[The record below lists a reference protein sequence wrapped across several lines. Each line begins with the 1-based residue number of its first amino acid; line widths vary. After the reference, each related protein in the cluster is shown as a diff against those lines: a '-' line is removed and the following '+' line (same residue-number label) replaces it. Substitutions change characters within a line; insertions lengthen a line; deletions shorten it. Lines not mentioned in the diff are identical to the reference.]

1 MSSNKNYDISS
12 FDLTLMS
19 AATGL
24 VLLVVALATAALTE
38 IPKATIA
45 LVFILVLVLFEAVIC
60 YFAFIIHKKNKTEE
74 TAKSLEHLISEVVR
88 QLDFPSV
95 ITTADGKILWA
106 NKKMLELCG
115 AQNQMALSGK
125 NFSILSGVPMSE
137 IITATGKKVITVSDS
152 NFYAS
157 SYLMEAADR
166 DYWMTT
172 LEDRTEIDLLEK
184 QINSESPV
192 VTYISVDNLEELIQ
206 HVQGSYREAAAE
218 VDEIVTSWAQSIGAL
233 IREYDREKYLVIF
246 PKARLEECIESKFD
260 ILDRVREVRFG
271 DGSMSVT
278 VSMGI
283 SAVGK
288 DINERSRNAQTAL
301 ETALQ
306 RGGDQ
311 AALRT
316 ANGIEYFG
324 GKTKISQKRT
334 KIRSRVIADKLIG
347 HISEAG
353 NVLIMGHKN
362 PDFDSIGSCIG
373 LARLALAYN
382 PNVKI
387 VVDSNNSNFKCSTAQ
402 LISAMPEYEDIFIGA
417 ARGLDLIRSDTLLI
431 MSDVNNLKIV
441 ESSDI
446 AANVFNTVII
456 DHHRKIAE
464 FEREPLIAY
473 IEPSASSASEL
484 VSELIEICSMG
495 SSASDAARLSRH
507 EANVMLAGI
516 MLDTKNF
523 TRTTSERTF
532 SAALYLRAAG
542 ADPEYARTFFFAD
555 LSSFVTE
562 SKLGSEV
569 RLYRERIA
577 ITVCEGNGTPDD
589 RIAASKTADTLLTV
603 QNIDAAF
610 VLIRTDDA
618 IAISARSNGKI
629 NVQLILEK
637 IGGGGHFDA
646 AGAQIKNT
654 VSREVLE
661 QLRGAIDS
669 YLDGDSRL

>member
-1 MSSNKNYDISS
+1 MSSNRNYDISS

-19 AATGL
+19 AGTGL
-24 VLLVVALATAALTE
+24 VLLIVALATAAFTE
-38 IPKATIA
+38 IALGMIA
-45 LVFILVLVLFEAVIC
+45 LVFVIVLAIFEAAIC
-60 YFAFIIHKKNKTEE
+60 YFAHLVHKKQMTDD
-74 TAKSLEHLISEVVR
+74 TSKSLEHLISEVVR
-88 QLDFPSV
+88 QVDFPSV

-106 NKKMLELCG
+106 NRKMLNLCG
-115 AQNQMALSGK
+115 AANQMALSGK
-125 NFSILSGVPMSE
+125 NLSVFTGIPMNE
-137 IITATGKKVITVSDS
+137 IIGMTGKKVVTISET
-152 NFYAS
+152 NFYAF
-157 SYLMEAADR
+157 SYLMEAPDR

-172 LEDRTEIDLLEK
+172 LEDRTEIDELEAK
-184 QINSESPV
+184 INSESPV
-192 VTYISVDNLEELIQ
+192 VTYVSVDNLEELTQ
-206 HVQGSYREAAAE
+206 YVQGSYREAAAT
-218 VDEIVTSWAQSIGAL
+218 VDEIITEWAHSIGAL
-233 IREYDREKYLVIF
+233 IREYDREKYLLVF
-246 PKARLEECIESKFD
+246 PKDRLDECVESKFD
-260 ILDRVREVRFG
+260 ILDRIRDVHFG
-271 DGSMSVT
+271 DENMSVT
-278 VSMGI
+278 ISMGV
-283 SAVGK
+283 SAIGK
-288 DINERSRNAQTAL
+288 DITERSRNAESAL

-311 AALRT
+311 AAMRT
-316 ANGIEYFG
+316 PTGIDFFG
-324 GKTKISQKRT
+324 GKTKINQKRT
-334 KIRSRVIADKLIG
+334 KVRSRVIADKLIS

-387 VVDSNNSNFKCSTAQ
+387 VIDSNNSNFKCSTER
-402 LISAMPEYEDIFIGA
+402 LIDAIPEYADIFISS
-417 ARGLDLIRSDTLLI
+417 ARGLDMIRSDTLLI

-441 ESSDI
+441 ESADI

-484 VSELIEICSMG
+484 VSELIEISLLG
-495 SSASDAARLSRH
+495 AHASDAAKLSRH

-532 SAALYLRAAG
+532 SAALYLRSAG

-555 LSSFVTE
+555 LDSFVTE

-589 RIAASKTADTLLTV
+589 RIAASKAADTLLTV

-646 AGAQIKNT
+646 AGAQVKNT
-654 VSREVLE
+654 VSKEVLE
-661 QLRGAIDS
+661 QLKGAIDE
-669 YLDGDSRL
+669 YLDGDAN

>member
-1 MSSNKNYDISS
+1 MSSNRNYDISS

-19 AATGL
+19 AGTGL
-24 VLLVVALATAALTE
+24 VLLIVALATAAFTE
-38 IPKATIA
+38 IALGMIA
-45 LVFILVLVLFEAVIC
+45 LVFVIVLAIFEAAIC
-60 YFAFIIHKKNKTEE
+60 YFAHLVHKKQMTDD
-74 TAKSLEHLISEVVR
+74 TSKSLEHLISEVVR
-88 QLDFPSV
+88 QVDFPSV

-106 NKKMLELCG
+106 NRKMLNLCG
-115 AQNQMALSGK
+115 AANQMALSGK
-125 NFSILSGVPMSE
+125 NLSVFTGIPMNE
-137 IITATGKKVITVSDS
+137 IIGMTGKKVVTISET
-152 NFYAS
+152 NFYAF
-157 SYLMEAADR
+157 SYLMEAPDR

-172 LEDRTEIDLLEK
+172 LEDRTEIDELEAK
-184 QINSESPV
+184 INSESPV
-192 VTYISVDNLEELIQ
+192 VTYVSVDNLEELTQ
-206 HVQGSYREAAAE
+206 YVQGSYREAAAT
-218 VDEIVTSWAQSIGAL
+218 VDEIITEWAHSIGAL
-233 IREYDREKYLVIF
+233 IREYDREKYLLVF
-246 PKARLEECIESKFD
+246 PKDRLDECVESKFD
-260 ILDRVREVRFG
+260 ILDRIRDVHFG
-271 DGSMSVT
+271 DENMSVT
-278 VSMGI
+278 ISMGV
-283 SAVGK
+283 SAIGK
-288 DINERSRNAQTAL
+288 DITERSRNAESAL

-311 AALRT
+311 AAMRT
-316 ANGIEYFG
+316 PTGIDFFG
-324 GKTKISQKRT
+324 GKTKINQKRT
-334 KIRSRVIADKLIG
+334 KVRSRVIADKLIS

-387 VVDSNNSNFKCSTAQ
+387 VIDSNNSNFKCSTER
-402 LISAMPEYEDIFIGA
+402 LIDAIPEYADIFISS
-417 ARGLDLIRSDTLLI
+417 ARGLDMIRSDTLLI

-484 VSELIEICSMG
+484 VSELIEISLLG
-495 SSASDAARLSRH
+495 AHASDAAKLSRH

-532 SAALYLRAAG
+532 SAALYLRSAG

-555 LSSFVTE
+555 LDSFVTE

-589 RIAASKTADTLLTV
+589 RIAASKAADTLLTV

-646 AGAQIKNT
+646 AGAQVKNT
-654 VSREVLE
+654 VSKEVLE
-661 QLRGAIDS
+661 QLKGAIDE
-669 YLDGDSRL
+669 YLDGDAN

>member
-12 FDLTLMS
+12 FDLTLMG
-19 AATGL
+19 AGAGL
-24 VLLVVALATAALTE
+24 VLLIVALATVALTE
-38 IPKATIA
+38 IPVYLIA
-45 LVFILVLVLFEAVIC
+45 LVFVAVLIVFEGVIC
-60 YFAFIIHKKNKTEE
+60 YFSYLNHKKDLTDE
-74 TAKSLEHLISEVVR
+74 TANSLEHLISEVVR
-88 QLDFPSV
+88 QVEFPSV
-95 ITTADGKILWA
+95 ITTADGKILWS
-106 NKKMLELCG
+106 NNKMLALCG

-125 NFSILSGVPMSE
+125 NFSVFTGIPMSE
-137 IITATGKKVITVSDS
+137 IITATGKKVITVSDRS
-152 NFYAS
+152 FYAY
-157 SYLMEAADR
+157 SYLMEAPDR

-172 LEDRTEIDLLEK
+172 LADRSEIVDLEER
-184 QINSESPV
+184 INAESPV
-192 VTYISVDNLEELIQ
+192 VAYVSVDNLEDLTQ
-206 HVQGSYREAAAE
+206 YVRGSYRETAAA
-218 VDEIVTSWAQSIGAL
+218 VDEEVAKWSAEVGGL
-233 IREYDREKYLVIF
+233 IREYDREKYLIVF
-246 PKARLEECIESKFD
+246 PKDRLPGCIESKFD
-260 ILDRVREVRFG
+260 ILDRIRAIEFG

-278 VSMGI
+278 ISMGI
-283 SAVGK
+283 SVVGANI
-288 DINERSRNAQTAL
+288 DERSRNASSAL

-311 AALRT
+311 VALRT
-316 ANGIEYFG
+316 AEGIEYFG
-324 GKTKISQKRT
+324 GKTKINQKRT
-334 KIRSRVIADKLIG
+334 KVRARVISNKLIG

-362 PDFDSIGSCIG
+362 PDFDSIGSCVG
-373 LARLALAYN
+373 LARLALGYN
-382 PNVKI
+382 KSVKI
-387 VVDSNNSNFKCSTAQ
+387 VIDSNNSNFKCSTKQ
-402 LISAMPEYEDIFIGA
+402 LLEAIPEYSNIFISSA
-417 ARGLDLIRSDTLLI
+417 QGLDMIRSDTLLI
-431 MSDVNNLKIV
+431 IADVNNMKIV
-441 ESSDI
+441 ESPEI
-446 AANVFNTVII
+446 AQSAFNTVIV

-464 FEREPLIAY
+464 FEHEPLISY

-484 VSELIEICSMG
+484 VSELIELCSMG
-495 SSASDAARLSRH
+495 ETAGDGVKLSRH

-555 LSSFVTE
+555 LENFVTE

-577 ITVCEGNGTPDD
+577 ISVCEGTGSPDD

-610 VLIRTDDA
+610 VLVRTDDS
-618 IAISARSNGKI
+618 IAISARSNGTV

-637 IGGGGHFDA
+637 IGGGGHFDS
-646 AGAQIKNT
+646 AGAQVKNT

-669 YLDGDSRL
+669 YLDGEEN

>member
-1 MSSNKNYDISS
+1 MSSNRNYDISS

-19 AATGL
+19 AGTGL
-24 VLLVVALATAALTE
+24 VLLIVALATAAFTE
-38 IPKATIA
+38 IALGMIA
-45 LVFILVLVLFEAVIC
+45 LVFVIVLAIFEAAIC
-60 YFAFIIHKKNKTEE
+60 YFAHLVHKKQMTDD
-74 TAKSLEHLISEVVR
+74 TSKSLEHLISEVVR
-88 QLDFPSV
+88 QVDFPSV

-106 NKKMLELCG
+106 NRKMLTLCG
-115 AQNQMALSGK
+115 AANQMALSGK
-125 NFSILSGVPMSE
+125 NLSVFTGIPMNE
-137 IITATGKKVITVSDS
+137 IIGMTGKKVVTISET
-152 NFYAS
+152 NFYAF
-157 SYLMEAADR
+157 SYLMEAPDR

-172 LEDRTEIDLLEK
+172 LEDRTEIDELEAK
-184 QINSESPV
+184 INSESPV
-192 VTYISVDNLEELIQ
+192 VTYVSVDNLEELTQ
-206 HVQGSYREAAAE
+206 YVQGSYREAAAT
-218 VDEIVTSWAQSIGAL
+218 VDEIITEWAHSIGAL
-233 IREYDREKYLVIF
+233 IREYDREKYLLVF
-246 PKARLEECIESKFD
+246 PKDRLDECVESKFD
-260 ILDRVREVRFG
+260 ILDRIRDVHFG
-271 DGSMSVT
+271 DENMSVT
-278 VSMGI
+278 ISMGV
-283 SAVGK
+283 SAIGK
-288 DINERSRNAQTAL
+288 DITERSRNAESAL

-311 AALRT
+311 AAMRT
-316 ANGIEYFG
+316 PTGIDFFG
-324 GKTKISQKRT
+324 GKTKINQKRT
-334 KIRSRVIADKLIG
+334 KVRSRVIADKLIS

-387 VVDSNNSNFKCSTAQ
+387 VIDSNNSNFKCSTER
-402 LISAMPEYEDIFIGA
+402 LIDAIPEYADIFISS
-417 ARGLDLIRSDTLLI
+417 ARGLDMIRSDTLLI

-484 VSELIEICSMG
+484 VSELIEISLLG
-495 SSASDAARLSRH
+495 AHATDAAKLSRY

-532 SAALYLRAAG
+532 SAALYLRSAG

-555 LSSFVTE
+555 LDSFVTE

-589 RIAASKTADTLLTV
+589 RIAASKAADTLLTV

-646 AGAQIKNT
+646 AGAQVKNT
-654 VSREVLE
+654 VSKEVLE
-661 QLRGAIDS
+661 QLKGAIDE
-669 YLDGDSRL
+669 YLDGDAN

>member
-19 AATGL
+19 AGTGL
-24 VLLVVALATAALTE
+24 VLLIVALATASLTE
-38 IPKATIA
+38 IKPITIA
-45 LVFILVLVLFEAVIC
+45 LVFIGVFVVFEAVIC
-60 YFAFIIHKKNKTEE
+60 YFAWLTHKKNQTDE
-74 TAKSLEHLISEVVR
+74 TGKSLEHLISEVVR
-88 QLDFPSV
+88 QVDFPSV
-95 ITTADGKILWA
+95 ITTSDGKILWA
-106 NKKMLELCG
+106 NRKMLALCG
-115 AQNQMALSGK
+115 AQNQMAVSGK
-125 NFSILSGVPMSE
+125 NFSIYSGVPMNE
-137 IITATGKKVITVSDS
+137 IIGKTGKKIITVSGT
-152 NFYAS
+152 NFS
-157 SYLMEAADR
+157 TFSYLMEAPDR

-172 LEDRTEIDLLEK
+172 LSDRSEIDELEAR
-184 QINSESPV
+184 INSESPV
-192 VTYISVDNLEELIQ
+192 VAYISVDNLEELTQ
-206 HVQGSYREAAAE
+206 YVQGSYREAAAE
-218 VDEIVTSWAQSIGAL
+218 VDEIITAWAHSIGAL
-233 IREYDREKYLVIF
+233 IREYDREKYVLVF
-246 PKARLEECIESKFD
+246 PKDRLPDCIESKFD
-260 ILDRVREVRFG
+260 ILDRIRTVRFG
-271 DGSMSVT
+271 DESMAVT
-278 VSMGI
+278 ISMGV

-288 DINERSRNAQTAL
+288 NVTERSQSAESAL

-316 ANGIEYFG
+316 PTGIDFFG
-324 GKTKISQKRT
+324 GKTKINQKRT
-334 KIRSRVIADKLIG
+334 KIRSRVISDKLIG

-353 NVLIMGHKN
+353 NVIIMGHKN

-382 PNVKI
+382 PDVKI
-387 VVDSNNSNFKCSTAQ
+387 VVDSDNSNFKCSTER
-402 LISAMPEYEDIFIGA
+402 LIEAMPEYGDLFISGD
-417 ARGLDLIRSDTLLI
+417 RGLDMVRSDTLLI
-431 MSDVNNLKIV
+431 ISDVNNYKIV
-441 ESSDI
+441 EAPDI

-456 DHHRKIAE
+456 DHHRKTSE
-464 FEREPLIAY
+464 FEREPLISY
-473 IEPSASSASEL
+473 IEPSASSACEL
-484 VSELIEICSMG
+484 VSELLEISALG
-495 SSASDAARLSRH
+495 ANASSAARLSRH

-532 SAALYLRAAG
+532 SAALYLRSAG

-577 ITVCEGNGTPDD
+577 ITVCEGTGTPDD

-661 QLRGAIDS
+661 QLRGAIDE
-669 YLDGDSRL
+669 YLDGDAK

>member
-19 AATGL
+19 AGTGL
-24 VLLVVALATAALTE
+24 VLLIVALATAALTE
-38 IPKATIA
+38 IKPITIA
-45 LVFILVLVLFEAVIC
+45 LVFIGVFVVFEAVIC
-60 YFAFIIHKKNKTEE
+60 YFAWLTHKKNQTDE
-74 TAKSLEHLISEVVR
+74 TGKSLEHLISEVVR
-88 QLDFPSV
+88 QVDFPSV
-95 ITTADGKILWA
+95 ITTSDGKILWA
-106 NKKMLELCG
+106 NRKMLALCG
-115 AQNQMALSGK
+115 AQNQMAVSGK
-125 NFSILSGVPMSE
+125 NFSIYSGVPMNE
-137 IITATGKKVITVSDS
+137 IIGKTGKKIITVSGT
-152 NFYAS
+152 NFS
-157 SYLMEAADR
+157 TFSYLMEAPDR

-172 LEDRTEIDLLEK
+172 LSDRSEIDELEAR
-184 QINSESPV
+184 INSESPV
-192 VTYISVDNLEELIQ
+192 VAYISVDNLEELTQ
-206 HVQGSYREAAAE
+206 YVQGSYREAAAE
-218 VDEIVTSWAQSIGAL
+218 VDEIITAWAHSIGAL
-233 IREYDREKYLVIF
+233 IREYDREKYVLVF
-246 PKARLEECIESKFD
+246 PKDRLPDCIESKFD
-260 ILDRVREVRFG
+260 ILDRIRTVRFG
-271 DGSMSVT
+271 DESMAVT
-278 VSMGI
+278 ISMGV

-288 DINERSRNAQTAL
+288 NVTERSQSAESAL

-316 ANGIEYFG
+316 PTGIDFFG
-324 GKTKISQKRT
+324 GKTKINQKRT
-334 KIRSRVIADKLIG
+334 KIRSRVISDKLIG

-353 NVLIMGHKN
+353 NVIIMGHKN

-382 PNVKI
+382 PDVKI
-387 VVDSNNSNFKCSTAQ
+387 VVDSDNSNFKCSTER
-402 LISAMPEYEDIFIGA
+402 LIEAMPEYGDLFISGD
-417 ARGLDLIRSDTLLI
+417 RGLDMVRSDTLLI
-431 MSDVNNLKIV
+431 ISDVNNYKIV
-441 ESSDI
+441 EAPDI

-456 DHHRKIAE
+456 DHHRKTSE
-464 FEREPLIAY
+464 FEREPLISY
-473 IEPSASSASEL
+473 IEPSASSACEL
-484 VSELIEICSMG
+484 VSELLEISALG
-495 SSASDAARLSRH
+495 ANASSAARLSRH

-532 SAALYLRAAG
+532 SAALYLRSAG

-577 ITVCEGNGTPDD
+577 ITVCEGTGTPDD

-646 AGAQIKNT
+646 AGTQIKNT

-661 QLRGAIDS
+661 QLRGAIDE
-669 YLDGDSRL
+669 YLDGDAK

>member
-1 MSSNKNYDISS
+1 MSSNKNFDISS

-19 AATGL
+19 AGTGL
-24 VLLVVALATAALTE
+24 VLLIVALATAALTE
-38 IPKATIA
+38 ISLGMIA
-45 LVFILVLVLFEAVIC
+45 LVFVIVLAVFEAAIC
-60 YFAFIIHKKNKTEE
+60 YFAYLAHKKHMTDE
-74 TAKSLEHLISEVVR
+74 TSKSLEHLISEVVR
-88 QLDFPSV
+88 QVDFPSV

-106 NKKMLELCG
+106 NKKMLTLCG
-115 AQNQMALSGK
+115 AANQMAVSGK
-125 NFSILSGVPMSE
+125 NFSVFTGIPMNE
-137 IITATGKKVITVSDS
+137 IIGMTGKKVVTVSDT
-152 NFYAS
+152 NFYAY
-157 SYLMEAADR
+157 SYLMESADR

-172 LEDRTEIDLLEK
+172 LEDRTEIDELEA

-192 VTYISVDNLEELIQ
+192 VTYISVDNLEELTQ
-206 HVQGSYREAAAE
+206 YVQGSYREAAAT
-218 VDEIVTSWAQSIGAL
+218 VDEIITDWAHSIGAL
-233 IREYDREKYLVIF
+233 IREYDREKYLLVF
-246 PKARLEECIESKFD
+246 PKDRLDECIESKFD
-260 ILDRVREVRFG
+260 ILDRIREVRFG
-271 DGSMSVT
+271 DENMSVT
-278 VSMGI
+278 VSMGV
-283 SAVGK
+283 SAIGK
-288 DINERSRNAQTAL
+288 NITERSRNAETAL

-311 AALRT
+311 VAMRT
-316 ANGIEYFG
+316 PTGIDFFG
-324 GKTKISQKRT
+324 GKTKINQKRT
-334 KIRSRVIADKLIG
+334 KVRSRVIADKLIS

-382 PNVKI
+382 PSVKI
-387 VVDSNNSNFKCSTAQ
+387 VIDSNNSNFKCSTER
-402 LISAMPEYEDIFIGA
+402 LIEAMPEYADIFISA
-417 ARGLDLIRSDTLLI
+417 ARGLDMVRSDTLLI
-431 MSDVNNLKIV
+431 MTDVNNLRIV

-446 AANVFNTVII
+446 AANVYNTVII

-464 FEREPLIAY
+464 FDREPLIAY

-484 VSELIEICSMG
+484 VSELIEISSMG
-495 SSASDAARLSRH
+495 THASDAAKLSRH

-532 SAALYLRAAG
+532 SAALYLRGAG

-562 SKLGSEV
+562 AKLGSEV

-589 RIAASKTADTLLTV
+589 RIAASKAADTLLTV

-637 IGGGGHFDA
+637 IGGGGHFDS
-646 AGAQIKNT
+646 AGAQVKNT
-654 VSREVLE
+654 VSKEVLE
-661 QLRGAIDS
+661 QLKGAIDE
-669 YLDGDSRL
+669 YLDGDAN

>member
-1 MSSNKNYDISS
+1 MSSNKSYDISS

-19 AATGL
+19 AGTGL
-24 VLLVVALATAALTE
+24 VLLAVALATAALTE
-38 IPKATIA
+38 ISKTVIA
-45 LVFILVLVLFEAVIC
+45 LVFIIVLALFESVIC
-60 YFAFIIHKKNKTEE
+60 YFAYFVHKRHKIEE

-88 QLDFPSV
+88 QVDFPSV
-95 ITTADGKILWA
+95 ITTSDGKILWA
-106 NKKMLELCG
+106 NKKMLDLCG
-115 AQNQMALSGK
+115 AQNQMAISGK
-125 NFSILSGVPMSE
+125 NFSVMSGIPMNE
-137 IITATGKKVITVSDS
+137 IITATGKKVITVSGI
-152 NFYAS
+152 NFYAY
-157 SYLMEAADR
+157 SYLMEAQDR

-172 LEDRTEIDLLEK
+172 LEDRTEIDLLEE

-192 VTYISVDNLEELIQ
+192 VAYVSVDNLEELMQ
-206 HVQGSYREAAAE
+206 YVQGSYREAAAE
-218 VDEIVTSWAQSIGAL
+218 VEEIITEWAQSIGAL
-233 IREYDREKYLVIF
+233 IREYDRDKYLLVF
-246 PKARLEECIESKFD
+246 PKDQLDGCIESKFD
-260 ILDRVREVRFG
+260 ILDLIREVRFG

-278 VSMGI
+278 ISMGI
-283 SAVGK
+283 SAIGK

-311 AALRT
+311 AALRNQ
-316 ANGIEYFG
+316 NGFDYFG

-334 KIRSRVIADKLIG
+334 KVRSRVIADKLIG

-353 NVLIMGHKN
+353 NVIIMGHKN

-387 VVDSNNSNFKCSTAQ
+387 VIDSNNSNFKCSTDR
-402 LISAMPEYEDIFIGA
+402 LLEAMPEYEDIFIGS

-431 MSDVNNLKIV
+431 MSDVNNMKIV
-441 ESSDI
+441 ESPEI
-446 AANVFNTVII
+446 AGNVFNTVII

-464 FEREPLIAY
+464 FDREPLIAY

-484 VSELIEICSMG
+484 VSELIEISSMG
-495 SSASDAARLSRH
+495 SSGSDAARLSRH

-555 LSSFVTE
+555 LDSFVTE

-577 ITVCEGNGTPDD
+577 ITVCEGAGTPDD

-646 AGAQIKNT
+646 AGAQVKNT

-669 YLDGDSRL
+669 YLDGESN

>member
-1 MSSNKNYDISS
+1 MSSNRNFDISS

-19 AATGL
+19 AGTGL
-24 VLLVVALATAALTE
+24 VLLIVALATAALTE
-38 IPKATIA
+38 ISLGMIA
-45 LVFILVLVLFEAVIC
+45 LVFVIVLIIFEAAIC
-60 YFAFIIHKKNKTEE
+60 YFAYTVHKRHMTDE
-74 TAKSLEHLISEVVR
+74 TSKSLEHLISEVVR
-88 QLDFPSV
+88 QVDFPSV

-106 NKKMLELCG
+106 NRKMLSLCG
-115 AQNQMALSGK
+115 AANQMALSGK
-125 NFSILSGVPMSE
+125 NLSVFTGVPMNE
-137 IITATGKKVITVSDS
+137 IIGMAGKKVVTVSDI
-152 NFYAS
+152 NFYAY
-157 SYLMEAADR
+157 SYLMEAPER

-172 LEDRTEIDLLEK
+172 LEDRTEIDALEA

-192 VTYISVDNLEELIQ
+192 VTYISVDNLEELTQYI
-206 HVQGSYREAAAE
+206 QGSYREAAAA
-218 VDEIVTSWAQSIGAL
+218 VDEIITDWAHSIGAL
-233 IREYDREKYLVIF
+233 IREYDREKYLLVF
-246 PKARLEECIESKFD
+246 PKDRLDECIESKFD
-260 ILDRVREVRFG
+260 ILDRIREVHFG

-278 VSMGI
+278 VSMGV
-283 SAVGK
+283 SAIGK
-288 DINERSRNAQTAL
+288 DITERSRNAESAL

-311 AALRT
+311 VAMRT
-316 ANGIEYFG
+316 PTGIEYFG
-324 GKTKISQKRT
+324 GKTKINQKRT
-334 KIRSRVIADKLIG
+334 KIRSRVISDKLIT

-382 PNVKI
+382 PSVKI
-387 VVDSNNSNFKCSTAQ
+387 VVDQNNSNFKCSTER
-402 LISAMPEYEDIFIGA
+402 LIEAMPEYADIFISA
-417 ARGLDLIRSDTLLI
+417 ARGLDMVRSDTLLI

-441 ESSDI
+441 ESADI

-484 VSELIEICSMG
+484 VSELIEISSMG
-495 SSASDAARLSRH
+495 AHASDAAKLSRH

-532 SAALYLRAAG
+532 SAAVYLRAAG

-569 RLYRERIA
+569 RLYRERLA

-589 RIAASKTADTLLTV
+589 RIAAAKAADTLLTV

-610 VLIRTDDA
+610 VLIRTDEA

-637 IGGGGHFDA
+637 IGGGGHFDS
-646 AGAQIKNT
+646 AGAQVKNT
-654 VSREVLE
+654 VSKEVLE
-661 QLRGAIDS
+661 QLKGAIDE
-669 YLDGDSRL
+669 YLDGEN

>member
-19 AATGL
+19 AGAGL
-24 VLLVVALATAALTE
+24 ILLIVALLTVAFTE
-38 IPKATIA
+38 IPTLLIA
-45 LVFILVLVLFEAVIC
+45 LTFAIVFLAFEGIIC
-60 YFAFIIHKKNKTEE
+60 YFSYLNHKKVQTNE
-74 TAKSLEHLISEVVR
+74 TSNSLEHLITEVVR
-88 QLDFPSV
+88 QVEFPSV
-95 ITTADGKILWA
+95 ITTADGKILWS
-106 NKKMLELCG
+106 NNHMLALCG

-125 NFSILSGVPMSE
+125 NFSIFTGIPMSE
-137 IITATGKKVITVSDS
+137 IITATSKKVITISDKS
-152 NFYAS
+152 FYAY
-157 SYLMEAADR
+157 SYLMEAPDR

-172 LEDRTEIDLLEK
+172 LADRSEIVDLEAS
-184 QINSESPV
+184 INRESPV
-192 VTYISVDNLEELIQ
+192 VAYLSVDNLEEITQ
-206 HVQGSYREAAAE
+206 YVRGSYREAAAA
-218 VDEIVTSWAQSIGAL
+218 VDEIITAWVNELGGL
-233 IREYDREKYLVIF
+233 IREYDREKYLILF
-246 PKARLEECIESKFD
+246 PKNRLASCVESRFD
-260 ILDRVREVRFG
+260 ILDRIRGIELG

-278 VSMGI
+278 ISLGVSASG
-283 SAVGK
+283 A
-288 DINERSRNAQTAL
+288 DIGERSRNASSAL

-311 AALRT
+311 VALRT
-316 ANGIEYFG
+316 SEGIEYFG
-324 GKTKISQKRT
+324 GKTKITQKRT
-334 KIRSRVIADKLIG
+334 KVRARVISNKIIG
-347 HISEAG
+347 YISDAG

-373 LARLALAYN
+373 LARLAMSYN
-382 PNVKI
+382 DSVKI
-387 VVDSNNSNFKCSTAQ
+387 IIDSENSNFRCSTEQ
-402 LISAMPEYEDIFIGA
+402 LLENLPEYKNIFISLA
-417 ARGLDLIRSDTLLI
+417 QGLDMIRSDTLLI
-431 MSDVNNLKIV
+431 IADVNNMNIV
-441 ESSDI
+441 ESPEI
-446 AANVFNTVII
+446 AHNVFNTVIV

-464 FEREPLIAY
+464 FEHEPLIAY

-484 VSELIEICSMG
+484 VSELIELCSMG
-495 SSASDAARLSRH
+495 EAAGDGVKLSRH
-507 EANVMLAGI
+507 EANIMLAGI

-532 SAALYLRAAG
+532 AAALYLRGAG

-555 LSSFVTE
+555 LENFVTE

-577 ITVCEGNGTPDD
+577 ISVCEGTGSPDD

-610 VLIRTDDA
+610 VLVRTDDS
-618 IAISARSNGKI
+618 IAISARSNGTV

-637 IGGGGHFDA
+637 IGGGGHFDS
-646 AGAQIKNT
+646 AGAQVKNT

-669 YLDGDSRL
+669 YLDGEEN

>member
-1 MSSNKNYDISS
+1 MSSNRNYDISS

-19 AATGL
+19 AGTGL
-24 VLLVVALATAALTE
+24 VLLIVALATAAFTE
-38 IPKATIA
+38 IALGMIA
-45 LVFILVLVLFEAVIC
+45 LVFVIVLAIFEAAIC
-60 YFAFIIHKKNKTEE
+60 YFAHLVHKKQMTDD
-74 TAKSLEHLISEVVR
+74 TSKSLEHLISEVVR
-88 QLDFPSV
+88 QVDFPSV

-106 NKKMLELCG
+106 NRKMLTLCG
-115 AQNQMALSGK
+115 AANQMALSGK
-125 NFSILSGVPMSE
+125 NLSVFTGIPMNE
-137 IITATGKKVITVSDS
+137 IIGMTGKKVVTISET
-152 NFYAS
+152 NFYAF
-157 SYLMEAADR
+157 SYLMEAPDR

-172 LEDRTEIDLLEK
+172 LEDRTEIDELEAK
-184 QINSESPV
+184 INSESPV
-192 VTYISVDNLEELIQ
+192 VTYVSVDNLEELTQ
-206 HVQGSYREAAAE
+206 YVQGSYREAAAT
-218 VDEIVTSWAQSIGAL
+218 VDEIITEWAHSIGAL
-233 IREYDREKYLVIF
+233 IREYDREKYLLVF
-246 PKARLEECIESKFD
+246 PKDRLDECVESKFD
-260 ILDRVREVRFG
+260 ILDRIRDVHFG
-271 DGSMSVT
+271 DENMSVT
-278 VSMGI
+278 ISMGV
-283 SAVGK
+283 SAIGK
-288 DINERSRNAQTAL
+288 DITERSRNAESAL

-311 AALRT
+311 AAMRT
-316 ANGIEYFG
+316 PTGIDFFG
-324 GKTKISQKRT
+324 GKTKINQKRT
-334 KIRSRVIADKLIG
+334 KVRSRVIADKLIS

-387 VVDSNNSNFKCSTAQ
+387 VIDSNNSNFKCSTER
-402 LISAMPEYEDIFIGA
+402 LIDAIPEYADIFISS
-417 ARGLDLIRSDTLLI
+417 ARGLDMIRSDTLLI

-441 ESSDI
+441 ESADI

-484 VSELIEICSMG
+484 VSELIEISLLG
-495 SSASDAARLSRH
+495 AHATDAAKLSRY
-507 EANVMLAGI
+507 EANIMLAGI

-532 SAALYLRAAG
+532 SAALYLRSAG

-555 LSSFVTE
+555 LDSFVTE

-589 RIAASKTADTLLTV
+589 RIAASKAADTLLTV

-646 AGAQIKNT
+646 AGAQVKNT
-654 VSREVLE
+654 VSKEVLE
-661 QLRGAIDS
+661 QLKGAIDE
-669 YLDGDSRL
+669 YLDGDAN

>member
-1 MSSNKNYDISS
+1 MSSNRNIDISS

-19 AATGL
+19 AGTGL
-24 VLLVVALATAALTE
+24 VLLMVALATAAFTE
-38 IPKATIA
+38 ISLGIIA
-45 LVFILVLVLFEAVIC
+45 LVFIIVLAIFEAAIC
-60 YFAFIIHKKNKTEE
+60 YFAYLVHKRHMTDE
-74 TAKSLEHLISEVVR
+74 TSKSLEHLISEVVR
-88 QLDFPSV
+88 QVDFPSV

-106 NKKMLELCG
+106 NRKMLTLCG
-115 AQNQMALSGK
+115 AASQMALSGK
-125 NFSILSGVPMSE
+125 NLSVFTGIPMNE
-137 IITATGKKVITVSDS
+137 IIGMTGKKVVTVAET
-152 NFYAS
+152 NFYAY
-157 SYLMEAADR
+157 SYLMEAPDR

-172 LEDRTEIDLLEK
+172 LEDRTEIDELEA

-192 VTYISVDNLEELIQ
+192 VAYVSVDNLDELAQ
-206 HVQGSYREAAAE
+206 YVQGSYREAAAK
-218 VDEIVTSWAQSIGAL
+218 VNEIITDWAHSIGAL
-233 IREYDREKYLVIF
+233 IREYDREKYLLVF
-246 PKARLEECIESKFD
+246 PKDKLEECIESKFD
-260 ILDRVREVRFG
+260 ILDRIREVRFG
-271 DGSMSVT
+271 DENMSVT
-278 VSMGI
+278 VSVGA
-283 SAVGK
+283 SGVGK
-288 DINERSRNAQTAL
+288 DITERSRGAEAAH

-311 AALRT
+311 VALKT
-316 ANGIEYFG
+316 STGIDFFG
-324 GKTKISQKRT
+324 GKTKINQKRT
-334 KIRSRVIADKLIG
+334 KVRSRVISDKLIS
-347 HISEAG
+347 HITEAG

-387 VVDSNNSNFKCSTAQ
+387 VIDSDNSNFRCSTER
-402 LISAMPEYEDIFIGA
+402 LIEAMPEYEEIFISG
-417 ARGLDLIRSDTLLI
+417 ARGLDMVRTDTLLI
-431 MSDVNNLKIV
+431 MADVNNLKIV

-446 AANVFNTVII
+446 AANVYNTVII

-464 FEREPLIAY
+464 FDHEPLIAY

-484 VSELIEICSMG
+484 VSELIEISSMG
-495 SSASDAARLSRH
+495 ANASEKAKLSRH

-532 SAALYLRAAG
+532 SAALYLRGAG

-562 SKLGSEV
+562 AKLGSEV

-577 ITVCEGNGTPDD
+577 ITVCEGSGTPDD
-589 RIAASKTADTLLTV
+589 RIAASKAADTLLTV

-610 VLIRTDDA
+610 VLIRTDEA

-646 AGAQIKNT
+646 AGAQVKNT
-654 VSREVLE
+654 VSKEVLE
-661 QLRGAIDS
+661 QLKGAIDE
-669 YLDGDSRL
+669 YLDGDTN

>member
-24 VLLVVALATAALTE
+24 VLLIVALATAALTE
-38 IPKATIA
+38 ISIMLIS
-45 LVFILVLVLFEAVIC
+45 LVFILVLALFEAAIC
-60 YFAFIIHKKNKTEE
+60 YFSYLAHKKHKTEE
-74 TAKSLEHLISEVVR
+74 TSNSLEHLISEVVR
-88 QLDFPSV
+88 QVDFPSV
-95 ITTADGKILWA
+95 ITTSDGKILWA
-106 NKKMLELCG
+106 NRKMLELCG
-115 AQNQMALSGK
+115 AQNQMALAGK
-125 NFSILSGVPMSE
+125 NFSVLSGVPMSE
-137 IITATGKKVITVSDS
+137 IITAVGKKIITVSEKS
-152 NFYAS
+152 FYS
-157 SYLMEAADR
+157 YSYLMEAPER

-172 LEDRTEIDLLEK
+172 LSDRSEIEALEQ
-184 QINSESPV
+184 QINRESPV
-192 VTYISVDNLEELIQ
+192 VAYVSVDNLEELTQ
-206 HVQGSYREAAAE
+206 YVQGSYREAAAE
-218 VDEIVTSWAQSIGAL
+218 VEEIITDWARSIGGL
-233 IREYDREKYLVIF
+233 IREYDREKYILIF
-246 PKARLEECIESKFD
+246 PKDQLPACTENKFD
-260 ILDRVREVRFG
+260 ILDRIRDVRFG

-283 SAVGK
+283 SAAGA
-288 DINERSRNAQTAL
+288 DINERSRNAHSAL

-311 AALRT
+311 VALRG
-316 ANGIEYFG
+316 ADGIEFFG

-334 KIRSRVIADKLIG
+334 KVRARVISDKLTE
-347 HISEAG
+347 HIKNAG
-353 NVLIMGHKN
+353 NVLVMGHKN

-373 LARLALAYN
+373 LARLALCYN
-382 PNVKI
+382 QNVKI
-387 VVDSNNSNFKCSTAQ
+387 VVDKNNSNFRCSTEQ
-402 LISAMPEYEDIFIGA
+402 LLGALPEYEDIFIGM

-431 MSDVNNLKIV
+431 MADVNNMKIV
-441 ESSDI
+441 ESPDI
-446 AANVFNTVII
+446 AANIRNTVII

-464 FEREPLIAY
+464 FDREPLIAY

-484 VSELIEICSMG
+484 VSEILEISAMG
-495 SSASDAARLSRH
+495 QNASEGVKLSRH

-542 ADPEYARTFFFAD
+542 ADPEYARTFFYAD
-555 LSSFVTE
+555 LDSFVTE

-569 RLYRERIA
+569 RLYRDRIA
-577 ITVCEGNGTPDD
+577 ITVCEGTGTPDD

-610 VLIRTDDA
+610 VLIRTDDQ

-646 AGAQIKNT
+646 AGAQVKNT

-669 YLDGDSRL
+669 YLDGDND

>member
-1 MSSNKNYDISS
+1 MSSNKNFDISS

-19 AATGL
+19 AGTGL
-24 VLLVVALATAALTE
+24 VLLIVALATAALTE
-38 IPKATIA
+38 IPTLTIA
-45 LVFILVLVLFEAVIC
+45 LVFVGVLALFEAAIC
-60 YFAFIIHKKNKTEE
+60 YFAWLTHKKNMTDE
-74 TAKSLEHLISEVVR
+74 TSKSLEHLISEVVR
-88 QLDFPSV
+88 SVDFPSV

-106 NKKMLELCG
+106 NRKMLSLCG
-115 AQNQMALSGK
+115 AQSQMAVSGK
-125 NFSILSGVPMSE
+125 NFSVYSGVPMNE
-137 IITATGKKVITVSDS
+137 IIGKTGKKIITVSGT
-152 NFYAS
+152 NFYTY
-157 SYLMEAADR
+157 SYLMEAPDR

-172 LEDRTEIDLLEK
+172 LSDRTEIDELEAR
-184 QINSESPV
+184 INSESPV
-192 VTYISVDNLEELIQ
+192 VAYISVDNLEELTQ
-206 HVQGSYREAAAE
+206 YVQGSYREAAAE
-218 VDEIVTSWAQSIGAL
+218 VDEIITEWAHSIGAL
-233 IREYDREKYLVIF
+233 IREYDREKYVLVF
-246 PKARLEECIESKFD
+246 PKDRLDACIESKFD
-260 ILDRVREVRFG
+260 ILDRIRTVRFG
-271 DGSMSVT
+271 DESMAVT
-278 VSMGI
+278 ISMGVSGI
-283 SAVGK
+283 GK
-288 DINERSRNAQTAL
+288 DITERSQSAETAL
-301 ETALQ
+301 ETALK

-316 ANGIEYFG
+316 PTGIDFFG
-324 GKTKISQKRT
+324 GKTKINQKRT
-334 KIRSRVIADKLIG
+334 KIRSRVISDKLIG

-353 NVLIMGHKN
+353 NVIIMGHKN

-387 VVDSNNSNFKCSTAQ
+387 VIDSQNSNFKCSTER
-402 LISAMPEYEDIFIGA
+402 LIEALPEYGELFISGE
-417 ARGLDLIRSDTLLI
+417 RGLDMVRSDTLLI
-431 MSDVNNLKIV
+431 ITDVNNYKIV
-441 ESSDI
+441 EAPDI

-456 DHHRKIAE
+456 DHHRKTTE
-464 FEREPLIAY
+464 FEREPLISY
-473 IEPSASSASEL
+473 IEPSASSACEL
-484 VSELIEICSMG
+484 VSELIEISSMG
-495 SSASDAARLSRH
+495 ANASAAAKLSRH

-532 SAALYLRAAG
+532 SAALYLRGAG

-562 SKLGSEV
+562 AKLGSEV
-569 RLYRERIA
+569 RLYRDRIA
-577 ITVCEGNGTPDD
+577 ITVCEGTGTPDD

-661 QLRGAIDS
+661 QLREAIDS
-669 YLDGDSRL
+669 YLDGDSRS

>member
-1 MSSNKNYDISS
+1 MSSNRNYDISS

-19 AATGL
+19 AGTGL
-24 VLLVVALATAALTE
+24 VLLIVALATAAFTE
-38 IPKATIA
+38 IALGMIA
-45 LVFILVLVLFEAVIC
+45 LVFVIVLAIFEAAIC
-60 YFAFIIHKKNKTEE
+60 YFAHLVHKKQMTDD
-74 TAKSLEHLISEVVR
+74 TSKSLEHLISEVVR
-88 QLDFPSV
+88 QVDFPSV

-106 NKKMLELCG
+106 NRKMLNLCG
-115 AQNQMALSGK
+115 AANQMALSGK
-125 NFSILSGVPMSE
+125 NLSVFTGIPMNE
-137 IITATGKKVITVSDS
+137 IIGMTGKKVVTISET
-152 NFYAS
+152 NFYAF
-157 SYLMEAADR
+157 SYLMEAPDR

-172 LEDRTEIDLLEK
+172 LEDRTEIDELEAK
-184 QINSESPV
+184 INSESPV
-192 VTYISVDNLEELIQ
+192 VTYVSVDNLEELTQ
-206 HVQGSYREAAAE
+206 YVQGSYREAAAT
-218 VDEIVTSWAQSIGAL
+218 VDEIITEWAHSIGAL
-233 IREYDREKYLVIF
+233 IREYDREKYLLVF
-246 PKARLEECIESKFD
+246 PKDRLDECVESKFD
-260 ILDRVREVRFG
+260 ILDRIRDVHFG
-271 DGSMSVT
+271 DENMSVT
-278 VSMGI
+278 ISMGV
-283 SAVGK
+283 SAIGK
-288 DINERSRNAQTAL
+288 DITERSRNAESAL

-311 AALRT
+311 AAMRT
-316 ANGIEYFG
+316 PTGIDFFG
-324 GKTKISQKRT
+324 GKTKINQKRT
-334 KIRSRVIADKLIG
+334 KVRSRVIADKLIS

-373 LARLALAYN
+373 LARLALAYS

-387 VVDSNNSNFKCSTAQ
+387 VIDSNNSNFKCSTER
-402 LISAMPEYEDIFIGA
+402 LIDAIPEYADIFISS
-417 ARGLDLIRSDTLLI
+417 ARGLDMIRSDTLLI

-484 VSELIEICSMG
+484 VSELIEISLLG
-495 SSASDAARLSRH
+495 AHASDAAKLSRH

-532 SAALYLRAAG
+532 SAALYLRSAG

-555 LSSFVTE
+555 LDSFVTE

-589 RIAASKTADTLLTV
+589 RIAASKAADTLLTV

-646 AGAQIKNT
+646 AGAQVKNT
-654 VSREVLE
+654 VSKEVLE
-661 QLRGAIDS
+661 QLKGAIDE
-669 YLDGDSRL
+669 YLDGDAN

>member
-19 AATGL
+19 AGTGL
-24 VLLVVALATAALTE
+24 VLLIVALATAALTE
-38 IPKATIA
+38 IKPLTIA
-45 LVFILVLVLFEAVIC
+45 LVFIGVLAVFEAVIC
-60 YFAFIIHKKNKTEE
+60 YFAWLTHKKNQTDEMG
-74 TAKSLEHLISEVVR
+74 KSLEHLISEVVR
-88 QLDFPSV
+88 QVDFPSV
-95 ITTADGKILWA
+95 ITTSDGKILWA
-106 NKKMLELCG
+106 NRKMLTLCG
-115 AQNQMALSGK
+115 AQNQMAVSGK
-125 NFSILSGVPMSE
+125 NFSIYSGVPMNE
-137 IITATGKKVITVSDS
+137 IIGKTGKKIITVSGT
-152 NFYAS
+152 NFS
-157 SYLMEAADR
+157 TFSYLMEAPDR

-172 LEDRTEIDLLEK
+172 LSDRSEIDELEAR
-184 QINSESPV
+184 INSESPV
-192 VTYISVDNLEELIQ
+192 VAYISVDNLEELTQ
-206 HVQGSYREAAAE
+206 YVQGSYREAAAE
-218 VDEIVTSWAQSIGAL
+218 VDEIITAWAHSIGAL
-233 IREYDREKYLVIF
+233 IREYDREKYVLVF
-246 PKARLEECIESKFD
+246 PKDRLPDCIESKFD
-260 ILDRVREVRFG
+260 ILDRIRTVRFG
-271 DGSMSVT
+271 DESMAVT
-278 VSMGI
+278 ISMGV

-288 DINERSRNAQTAL
+288 NVTERSQSAESAL

-316 ANGIEYFG
+316 PTGIDFFG
-324 GKTKISQKRT
+324 GKTKINQKRT
-334 KIRSRVIADKLIG
+334 KIRSRVISDKLIG

-353 NVLIMGHKN
+353 NVIIMGHKN

-382 PNVKI
+382 PDVKI
-387 VVDSNNSNFKCSTAQ
+387 VVDSDNSNFKCSTER
-402 LISAMPEYEDIFIGA
+402 LIEAMPEYGDLFISGD
-417 ARGLDLIRSDTLLI
+417 RGLDMVRSDTLLI
-431 MSDVNNLKIV
+431 ISDVNNYKIV
-441 ESSDI
+441 EAPDI

-456 DHHRKIAE
+456 DHHRKTSE
-464 FEREPLIAY
+464 FEREPLISY

-484 VSELIEICSMG
+484 VSELLEI
-495 SSASDAARLSRH
+495 SALGANASAAARLSRH

-532 SAALYLRAAG
+532 SAALYLRSAG

-577 ITVCEGNGTPDD
+577 ITVCEGTGTPDD

-661 QLRGAIDS
+661 QLRGAIDE
-669 YLDGDSRL
+669 YLDGDAK